1 MAVGSTGMLSTS
13 NYAARKFGVR
23 AAMPG
28 FIGKKLC
35 PELII
40 VPPNFDKYKAVSK
53 VVREVFSEYDPGFS
67 PMSLDEAYLDITE
80 YLQKNSSL
88 YLEEEDGE
96 RNTLVLYI
104 TFEFLPIHLRIRMIM
119 DSWLFI
125 LLFIII
131 LLIFF
136 Y

>member
-1 MAVGSTGMLSTS
+1 MLQEVCHYIPKQCSKVNLYRDKPMAVGSTGMLSTS

-40 VPPNFDKYKAVSK
+40 VPPNFTKYKAVSK
-53 VVREVFSEYDPGFS
+53 EVQEVFSQYDPGFS

-88 YLEEEDGE
+88 YVEEDDGE
-96 RNTLVLYI
+96 Q
-104 TFEFLPIHLRIRMIM
+104 
-119 DSWLFI
+119 
-125 LLFIII
+125 
-131 LLIFF
+131 LISPF
-136 Y
+136 